1 MNNILLHRG
10 LTLSYDSSNEELPY
24 QFCIINTANQ
34 WERVDNSIVINP
46 DPDLYDG
53 VYRSFSNYN
62 KSGEYASMHIT
73 IRGYEK
79 FKLYIRSYAESTYD
93 YVMVSQLD
101 KLITGNTEY
110 TNNSLVKAHTR
121 GNQNNGTTIDS
132 YTLVEFNDIP
142 TGIHTITIVYRKDL
156 IVNSNDDRGYV
167 LIPKNQ

>member
-24 QFCIINTANQ
+24 KFYIINTANQ
-34 WERVDNSIVINP
+34 WEKVDNSIVINP
-46 DPDLYDG
+46 DPDVYDG

-62 KSGEYASMHIT
+62 KPNEYALMYIT
-73 IRGYEK
+73 IRGYEN
-79 FKLYIRSYAESTYD
+79 FKLYIRSCAESNYD

-101 KLITGNTEY
+101 KLITGNTSY

-121 GNQNNGTTIDS
+121 GNQNDGTAIDS
-132 YTLVEFNDIP
+132 YTLIEFNDIP
-142 TGIHTITIVYRKDL
+142 TGIHTITIVYRKDSS
-156 IVNSNDDRGYV
+156 VNSKDDCGYV